1 LSRLNLLSYAS
12 KLIEPGLIR
21 GAMVMTVRPDGGM
34 SYTVEDSGR
43 KWQLVSNE
51 SADGEP
57 SGGQW

>member
-1 LSRLNLLSYAS
+1 
-12 KLIEPGLIR
+12 
-21 GAMVMTVRPDGGM
+21 VMTVRPDGGM

>member
-1 LSRLNLLSYAS
+1 LPHLNLLPYAS
-12 KLIEPGLIR
+12 KFIEPGLIR
-21 GAMVMTVRPDGGM
+21 GDMVMTVRPDGGM

-43 KWQLVSNE
+43 KWQLVSNG

>member
-1 LSRLNLLSYAS
+1 LLPYAS
-12 KLIEPGLIR
+12 KFIEPGLIR
-21 GAMVMTVRPDGGM
+21 GDMVMTVRPDGGM

-43 KWQLVSNE
+43 KWQLVSNG